1 MDEVKE
7 YLLNQVRYLVNR
19 NGELPFNPSR
29 WWVTSSTSEEL
40 HVLVEYDRYAD
51 DIQIIDRKN
60 LYKKD

>member
-1 MDEVKE
+1 MEEVKK

-51 DIQIIDRKN
+51 ELQIIDRKN

>member
-1 MDEVKE
+1 MEESKE
-7 YLLNQVRYLVNR
+7 CLLNQVRYLVNR

-29 WWVTSSTSEEL
+29 WWVTSSTNEEL
-40 HVLVEYDRYAD
+40 HVLVEYDSYAD